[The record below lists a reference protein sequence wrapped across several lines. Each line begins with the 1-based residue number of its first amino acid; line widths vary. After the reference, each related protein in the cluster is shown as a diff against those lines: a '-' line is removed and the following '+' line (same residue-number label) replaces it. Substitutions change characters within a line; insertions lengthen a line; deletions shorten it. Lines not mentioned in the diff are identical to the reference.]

1 MSKLVITE
9 VHGKVGHISISRP
22 ETLLTLNL
30 ERIKSAPKPAFRNC

>member
-9 VHGKVGHISISRP
+9 VHGKVGLIRISRP
-22 ETLLTLNL
+22 EALITRNR